1 MNDSFFSRTSKISL
15 GIFSLGLLIIAYSII
30 RWFFLYPDYS
40 TLTTQSIESSLAVSI
55 GFGCL
60 FSAYVY
66 NWMRFTE
73 RELRSHKD
81 RLDAVVDFWMS
92 REKESILDKAKGV
105 TE

>member
-15 GIFSLGLLIIAYSII
+15 GIFSLGLLIIASSII

-40 TLTTQSIESSLAVSI
+40 TLTLAVSI